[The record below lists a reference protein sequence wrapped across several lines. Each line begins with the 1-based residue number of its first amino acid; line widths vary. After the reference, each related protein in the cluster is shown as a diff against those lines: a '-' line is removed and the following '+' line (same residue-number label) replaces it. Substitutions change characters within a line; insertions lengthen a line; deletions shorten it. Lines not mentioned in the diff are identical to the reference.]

1 MMDKLMI
8 SFFLLQ
14 ATAADKLR
22 TRREAGQ
29 GTLEYVA
36 ALALALIVILAL
48 VTAFGTA
55 GTTLANK
62 VKAVTDKITT
72 IGGA

>member
-14 ATAADKLR
+14 NTVTGKLR

-55 GTTLANK
+55 GTSLSAK
-62 VKAVTDKITT
+62 VTAIVAKITA
-72 IGGA
+72 IAP

>member
-8 SFFLLQ
+8 SLFLLQ
-14 ATAADKLR
+14 STVTDKVR

-55 GTTLANK
+55 GTTLSTK
-62 VKAVTDKITT
+62 VGKIMEHITN
-72 IGGA
+72 IAP

>member
-14 ATAADKLR
+14 ATATDKLR

-48 VTAFGTA
+48 VTAFTDLGA
-55 GTTLANK
+55 AL
-62 VKAVTDKITT
+62 KAKMAEI
-72 IGGA
+72 ISSISGIS

>member
-8 SFFLLQ
+8 TFFVLQ
-14 ATAADKLR
+14 ATATDKLR

-48 VTAFGTA
+48 VTAFTTA
-55 GTTLANK
+55 GTTLSDK
-62 VKAVTDKITT
+62 VGKVVEKVST
-72 IGGA
+72 IGG

>member
-8 SFFLLQ
+8 SLFLLQ
-14 ATAADKLR
+14 STVTDKVR

-48 VTAFGTA
+48 IGAFTSAGAALSAKISTIVGQVTG
-55 GTTLANK
+55 
-62 VKAVTDKITT
+62 I
-72 IGGA
+72 